1 MKKLIVAAAA
11 TLAAIGTVEARTPNY
26 NESKVAP
33 YVLEDPLS
41 FADGRKLAG
50 PADWPARRAEILGI
64 FAKEMYGME
73 PPAPE
78 AVVTELVEEGPT
90 FAGLGIRRQYRM
102 WFRKDKSGPFIDWL
116 LVLPNRPKGDN
127 PAKKDGKVVCESAD
141 KVPVVLMLNYR
152 GNQTV
157 LDEGEVKLPEGEWR
171 KPSSQSSPEESE
183 NGAMRDTGARSVIL
197 ADVITAH
204 GYALLTACYAQV
216 SPDVEV
222 ERGNPEALAYT
233 RIFELWPKR
242 DESRDDNTTALGAW
256 AWALSRGLDLAE
268 RIPEID
274 ARRNVVT
281 GSSRLAKAA
290 LLAAARDERFAVCVA
305 NQTGGGGCPLA
316 KRDFGENVST
326 EMKMFPH
333 WYCKAYA
340 KYIDNEQA
348 MKFDQHLLIAA
359 VAPRALL
366 IEGFNSGW
374 FDTVG
379 EYLAAKAASPA
390 WEFLGR
396 NGLPK
401 GEFPENY
408 DTSLIGESLGYV
420 RRGGQHGISAI
431 DWIWALDFA
440 DRALAAGG
448 DTPSP
453 DRLQQL
459 FDEPP
464 QSRGANAW
472 WHWQGA
478 NVTKS
483 GITRDLEAMK
493 DAGLSGATIF
503 NIQDVGWD
511 CEERMTTPLCP
522 GMEYMNDKWWDLVS
536 FAASEA
542 KRLGLELGIHNCP
555 GYSTSGGPWITPALG
570 MKKLVWAKGDAQP
583 ETKLGFYR
591 DIARV
596 KTKDGVYRFGYTCTG
611 KNTHPSPPEVEA
623 GSLEADKM
631 SAKAVGIHIDNLL
644 NGLVAHGITA
654 SNPGLAFILMDS
666 YEAGDASWTDD
677 FAQEFTKRRGY
688 DPVPFLPV
696 IAKLG
701 TDFGSEREEQFRR
714 DFTRTKNELQTER
727 HYRLFMERINAA
739 GFEFHL
745 EPYSGPFDSYEAT
758 QFCDVPMTEFWVG
771 LPCWAKEP
779 AKGGACWFA
788 GPVARALGRNVT
800 GAESFTGYPIDDPF
814 AITPRDLKI
823 PLDATLARGVNRLS
837 LHHWEHQPLGA
848 HARPGYSMGP
858 WGTHFGENQTWHE
871 PAKGFYRYIQRCQA
885 LLQEGEM
892 RCDALGL
899 SFNDEDGTDTLP
911 LSNFMTNTVVTAS
924 GKLRVK
930 SSGREYS
937 LLFFEPGAA
946 KRFEANTSWDSVE
959 KKCFDLVREYA
970 KKGLKVGPMSER
982 TKFFEIAGGDGEDV
996 MVSCRKSGD
1005 AAFFFVAN
1013 TTDKPKKF
1021 TANFRQMEGRD
1032 FQPEIW
1038 NPETGEKRCIGD
1050 WVTKDGIT
1058 QVELSLA
1065 AEESVFVVFRKNGAK
1080 SYQRMPNLVETINK
1094 VNGPWTL
1101 CFDAGGGA
1109 PQGAQTL
1116 PTLKSW
1122 TDFAE
1127 PGIRYYSGTATYETT
1142 LDVPEGRE
1150 FALDLGD
1157 VRDVAEVFLD
1167 GERIGAL
1174 WHAPYR
1180 VELPRSVKPGRHALK
1195 VRVTNAWTNRLIG
1208 DEKEP
1213 DDCVLSK
1220 KMLGFGV
1227 QLVQSEGKTR
1237 DIPLGRAVIA
1247 IPEEIRANKPRKV
1260 ARYTFSSWH
1269 YILSDKDLR
1278 PAGLLGQVKLITR
1291 KVAK

>member
-1 MKKLIVAAAA
+1 M
-11 TLAAIGTVEARTPNY
+11 
-26 NESKVAP
+26 
-33 YVLEDPLS
+33 
-41 FADGRKLAG
+41 
-50 PADWPARRAEILGI
+50 
-64 FAKEMYGME
+64 
-73 PPAPE
+73 
-78 AVVTELVEEGPT
+78 
-90 FAGLGIRRQYRM
+90 
-102 WFRKDKSGPFIDWL
+102 
-116 LVLPNRPKGDN
+116 
-127 PAKKDGKVVCESAD
+127 CESAG
-141 KVPVVLMLNYR
+141 KVPVVIMLNYR

-157 LDEGEVKLPEGEWR
+157 LDEDEVKLPEGEWR

-183 NGAMRDTGARSVIL
+183 NGAMRGTRARSVIL
-197 ADVITAH
+197 ADVIAAR
-204 GYALLTACYAQV
+204 GYALLMACYAQV

-222 ERGNPEALAYT
+222 TRGNPEELAYT

-256 AWALSRGLDLAE
+256 AWELSRGLDLAG

-316 KRDFGENVST
+316 KHDFGENVST
-326 EMKMFPH
+326 EMRSFPH

-340 KYIDNEQA
+340 KYVDNEQA

-374 FDTVG
+374 FDTRG
-379 EYLAAKAASPA
+379 EYHAARAASPV

-396 NGLPK
+396 KGLPK
-401 GEFPENY
+401 GEFPANY
-408 DTSLIGESLGYV
+408 DTSLVGESLGYA

-431 DWIWALDFA
+431 DWIWTLDFA
-440 DRALAAGG
+440 DRALAADGA
-448 DTPSP
+448 TPSP

-459 FDEPP
+459 FDAPP

-503 NIQDVGWD
+503 NIQDIGWD
-511 CEERMTTPLCP
+511 CEERMATPLCP
-522 GMEYMNDKWWDLVS
+522 GMEYMNDKWWDLVV
-536 FAASEA
+536 FAVSEA

-555 GYSTSGGPWITPALG
+555 GYSTSGGPWITPELG
-570 MKKLVWAKGDAQP
+570 MKKLVWAKGDKQP

-611 KNTHPSPPEVEA
+611 KNTHPSPPDVEA

-631 SAKAVGIHIDNLL
+631 NAKAVGVHIDNLL
-644 NGLVAHGITA
+644 NGLAAHGIA
-654 SNPGLAFILMDS
+654 AANPGLAFILMDS
-666 YEAGDASWTDD
+666 YEAGDANWTDD

-701 TDFGSEREEQFRR
+701 TDFGPEREEQFRR
-714 DFTRTKNELQTER
+714 DFERTKNELQTER
-727 HYRLFMERINAA
+727 HYRLFRERLNAA

-745 EPYSGPFDSYEAT
+745 EPYSGPFDSLEAT

-771 LPCWAKEP
+771 TPFWAKEP
-779 AKGGACWFA
+779 SKGGACWFA
-788 GPVARALGRNVT
+788 GPIARALGRHVT

-848 HARPGYSMGP
+848 NARPGYSMGP

-899 SFNDEDGTDTLP
+899 ASFDEDGTDALP
-911 LSNFMTNTVVTAS
+911 LSNFLTNTEVTAS

-937 LLFFEPGAA
+937 LLFLERGAE
-946 KRFEANTSWDSVE
+946 KRFAGNTPWDGVE
-959 KKCFDLVREYA
+959 KKCFDLVRDYE
-970 KKGLKVGPMSER
+970 KKGLKVGPAWKR
-982 TKFFEIAGGDGEDV
+982 TKYFEIVEGDREGV
-996 MVSCRKSGD
+996 MASCRKSGD

-1021 TANFRQMEGRD
+1021 TANFRQIEGRD

-1050 WVTKDGIT
+1050 WLTKDGVT
-1058 QVELSLA
+1058 PVQLSLA
-1065 AEESVFVVFRKNGAK
+1065 AEESVFVVFCKDDGNRF
-1080 SYQRMPNLVETINK
+1080 YRRILPLVETFHDVK
-1094 VNGPWTL
+1094 GPWTL

-1109 PQGAQTL
+1109 PENAQTL
-1116 PTLKSW
+1116 SALKSW

-1127 PGIRYYSGTATYETT
+1127 SGIRYYSGTATYETT
-1142 LDVPEGRE
+1142 LDVPETCD
-1150 FALDLGD
+1150 AIDLGD

-1180 VELPRSVKPGRHALK
+1180 IELPRKLKPGRHVLK

-1227 QLVQSEGKTR
+1227 QMVQSEGVKR
-1237 DIPLGRAVIA
+1237 DIPHGRAVLA
-1247 IPEEIRANKPRKV
+1247 IPEEVRTNKPRKV
-1260 ARYTFSSWH
+1260 ARYAFSSWR

>member
-1 MKKLIVAAAA
+1 MFKVMITAAAA
-11 TLAAIGTVEARTPNY
+11 
-26 NESKVAP
+26 
-33 YVLEDPLS
+33 
-41 FADGRKLAG
+41 
-50 PADWPARRAEILGI
+50 
-64 FAKEMYGME
+64 
-73 PPAPE
+73 
-78 AVVTELVEEGPT
+78 
-90 FAGLGIRRQYRM
+90 
-102 WFRKDKSGPFIDWL
+102 
-116 LVLPNRPKGDN
+116 
-127 PAKKDGKVVCESAD
+127 
-141 KVPVVLMLNYR
+141 
-152 GNQTV
+152 
-157 LDEGEVKLPEGEWR
+157 
-171 KPSSQSSPEESE
+171 
-183 NGAMRDTGARSVIL
+183 
-197 ADVITAH
+197 
-204 GYALLTACYAQV
+204 LTAVATASGEP
-216 SPDVEV
+216 SP
-222 ERGNPEALAYT
+222 
-233 RIFELWPKR
+233 
-242 DESRDDNTTALGAW
+242 
-256 AWALSRGLDLAE
+256 AE
-268 RIPEID
+268 RLE
-274 ARRNVVT
+274 T
-281 GSSRLAKAA
+281 
-290 LLAAARDERFAVCVA
+290 
-305 NQTGGGGCPLA
+305 
-316 KRDFGENVST
+316 
-326 EMKMFPH
+326 
-333 WYCKAYA
+333 
-340 KYIDNEQA
+340 
-348 MKFDQHLLIAA
+348 
-359 VAPRALL
+359 
-366 IEGFNSGW
+366 
-374 FDTVG
+374 
-379 EYLAAKAASPA
+379 
-390 WEFLGR
+390 
-396 NGLPK
+396 
-401 GEFPENY
+401 
-408 DTSLIGESLGYV
+408 
-420 RRGGQHGISAI
+420 
-431 DWIWALDFA
+431 
-440 DRALAAGG
+440 
-448 DTPSP
+448 
-453 DRLQQL
+453 L
-459 FDEPP
+459 FDSPP
-464 QSRGANAW
+464 QMRGANAW

-483 GITRDLEAMK
+483 GITRDLQSMR

-511 CEERMTTPLCP
+511 CEERMSTPLCP
-522 GMEYMNDKWWDLVS
+522 GLEYMNDKWWDMVS
-536 FAASEA
+536 FAVAEA
-542 KRLGLELGIHNCP
+542 KRLGLELGLHNCP
-555 GYSTSGGPWITPALG
+555 GYSTSGGPWITPELG
-570 MKKLVWAKGDAQP
+570 MKKLVWAKGDQQP
-583 ETKLGFYR
+583 EAKLGFYR

-596 KTKDGVYRFGYTCTG
+596 RTKSGVYRFGYTCTG
-611 KNTHPSPPEVEA
+611 KNTHPSPPDVEA

-631 SAKAVGIHIDNLL
+631 NAKAVGVHIDNLL
-644 NGLVAHGITA
+644 NGLAAHGISA
-654 SNPGLAFILMDS
+654 SSPGLAFILMDS

-677 FAQEFTKRRGY
+677 FAQEFMKRRGY
-688 DPVPFLPV
+688 DPVSFLPV

-701 TDFGSEREEQFRR
+701 TDFGEEREERFRR
-714 DFTRTKNELQTER
+714 DFERTKNELQTER
-727 HYRLFMERINAA
+727 HYKVFKERLNAA
-739 GFEFHL
+739 GFKFHL
-745 EPYSGPFDSYEAT
+745 EPYSGPFDSYEAS

-771 LPCWAKEP
+771 LPHWAKEP
-779 AKGGACWFA
+779 SKGGECWFA
-788 GPVARALGRNVT
+788 GPVARALGRNIT

-837 LHHWEHQPLGA
+837 LHHWEHQPLGERW
-848 HARPGYSMGP
+848 RPGYSMGP

-911 LSNFMTNTVVTAS
+911 LSNFLTNTVVTAS

-946 KRFEANTSWDSVE
+946 KRFEANTSWDAVE

-982 TKFFEIAGGDGEDV
+982 TKYFEIAGGDGEDV

-1050 WVTKDGIT
+1050 WTTKDGIT

-1065 AEESVFVVFRKNGAK
+1065 AEESVFVVFRKNGTK

-1116 PTLKSW
+1116 SSLKSW
-1122 TDFAE
+1122 TGFAE

-1180 VELPRSVKPGRHALK
+1180 SELPRSVKPGRHALK

-1291 KVAK
+1291 KVAKWCAKQSSAELTE